1 MYENSLLYIVNL
13 FEDCSTTSL
22 YCMYLLLQTPQLPL
36 TSMIPLTL
44 TSVPMRG
51 INISCRTCQSL
62 LNNQSSH
69 NAFLQGITLRRLPW
83 FTIRVLC
90 SFSYNIYLYGFE
102 LKHYKYSKLIQMGG
116 GCVQHHPLQF
126 FRFSLKLIYYSKMK
140 EYFSV
145 LGITAWVMVI
155 GHIIF
160 GAIP

>member
-1 MYENSLLYIVNL
+1 MYENSLLYFVNL

-69 NAFLQGITLRRLPW
+69 NAFLQGFTLRRLPLG
-83 FTIRVLC
+83 FLALFHTIYICMALNWNIINTQNWYRWEGGAFSIIRC
-90 SFSYNIYLYGFE
+90 SFSDSLWNWFIIQKWKNILVF
-102 LKHYKYSKLIQMGG
+102 LVL
-116 GCVQHHPLQF
+116 PL
-126 FRFSLKLIYYSKMK
+126 
-140 EYFSV
+140 
-145 LGITAWVMVI
+145 G
-155 GHIIF
+155 
-160 GAIP
+160 

>member
-1 MYENSLLYIVNL
+1 MYENSLLYFVNL
-13 FEDCSTTSL
+13 FEDCNTTCL
-22 YCMYLLLQTPQLPL
+22 YCMYLLLQAPQLPL

-44 TSVPMRG
+44 TSVPKRG

-102 LKHYKYSKLIQMGG
+102 LKQILKIDIDSVGWGG
-116 GCVQHHPLQF
+116 
-126 FRFSLKLIYYSKMK
+126 
-140 EYFSV
+140 
-145 LGITAWVMVI
+145 
-155 GHIIF
+155 
-160 GAIP
+160 